1 MSLLPWRNAH
11 LVRTRSPSARRIG
24 DVVTRR
30 LPERIWR
37 PRARAHSERADALV
51 ADHLHRRAEGLSHPV
66 HDFMFTYYRFR
77 PAQLRRW
84 HPGYGTHLAGGA
96 HDYRALR
103 GYQATSDGGARV
115 GQAYL
120 TSQHGLLRGLA
131 NLLRATH
138 RRIANFSCF
147 GLHEWA
153 MVYRTD
159 EVRHGGYPLRLGV
172 AGTDEV
178 VRDHRIACS
187 HFDAYRF
194 FTPAA
199 RDRNVLRPRPADRE
213 AFEQPGCLHAGM
225 DLYKHAYRLSPLID
239 AGLVLDCFEHAR
251 AIRELDMRAAPYD
264 LRSLGYQPVP
274 IETPAGKAQYVRA
287 QRDFAEQG
295 AILRE
300 RLLEVCAEL
309 LAAADQLNSKAIS

>member
-1 MSLLPWRNAH
+1 MDD
-11 LVRTRSPSARRIG
+11 T
-24 DVVTRR
+24 VTHT
-30 LPERIWR
+30 LPERVWR
-37 PRARAHSERADALV
+37 PRAQAHTERADALV
-51 ADHLHRRAEGLSHPV
+51 ADHLQRRAQGLSHPV
-66 HDFMFTYYRFR
+66 HDFMFTYYRYR

-96 HDYRALR
+96 DEYRGLR
-103 GYQATSDGGARV
+103 GYRATSDGGARV
-115 GQAYL
+115 GQDYL
-120 TSQHGLLRGLA
+120 TSQHALLRGLA

-138 RRIANFSCF
+138 RRKANFSCF

-159 EVRHGGYPLRLGV
+159 EVRHGRYPLRLGM

-178 VRDHRIACS
+178 VRDHSIACS

-199 RDRNVLRPRPADRE
+199 RDRNVLQPGSADRE
-213 AFEQPGCLHAGM
+213 SFEQPGCLHAGM
-225 DLYKHAYRLSPLID
+225 DLYKHAYRLSPLIN

-264 LRSLGYQPVP
+264 LTSLGYQPIP
-274 IETPAGKAQYVRA
+274 IETAAGKAQYVRA
-287 QRDFAEQG
+287 QRDFAQRG
-295 AILRE
+295 AVLRE

-309 LAAADQLNSKAIS
+309 LRAADQPSSKAIS